1 MVPLITIDIFS
12 MIPLFFTISLA
23 QRHVLQNKKN
33 IYYITAA
40 TITIVLLVLEILSY
54 TIANMSGD
62 TAVVLNQIVNMLG
75 FSLSPAVPYVVL
87 LFNSRNAQEMKRRD
101 FLALPLLFNVLLCV
115 MSTQTGWIFTISAQ
129 NVYTRGVLFL
139 LPTAVSMFYYALIFK
154 GTYENRDAYE
164 NGDKWF
170 LMGIFLLPIL
180 ATVLQIQYPQL
191 LLIWSSVS
199 ITLLLYYVFSLE
211 LQFSF
216 DIQTGTKNR
225 SAYEREI
232 QQLNSKNRDA
242 TIFVFDINNLKK
254 INDIL
259 GHKMGDSMI
268 SSAVDTI
275 KTCFGDVGETY
286 RIGGDEFCVVAKQ
299 MPDHLALM
307 LLNRLEKKLAEINQ
321 FRPDKIELAFGYS
334 TSDIKSGRSLY
345 FAFSDADNAM
355 YVHKAKLKGVF
366 GRRKNDNG

>member
-33 IYYITAA
+33 VYYITAA
-40 TITIVLLVLEILSY
+40 TITIVLLVLEIVSV
-54 TIANMSGD
+54 TISEMNGEF
-62 TAVVLNQIVNMLG
+62 AVVLNQIVNMLG
-75 FSLSPAVPYVVL
+75 FSLSPVVPYVVL

-115 MSTQTGWIFTISAQ
+115 LSTQTGWIFIITTQ
-129 NVYTRGVLFL
+129 NIYIRGPLFL
-139 LPTAVSMFYYALIFK
+139 IPTLVSMIYYALIFW
-154 GTYENRDAYE
+154 GIHENHDDNE
-164 NGDKWF
+164 SGDKWF
-170 LMGIFLLPIL
+170 LIGIFLLPIF
-180 ATVLQIQYPQL
+180 ATILQIQYPNL

-199 ITLLLYYVFSLE
+199 LTLLLYYVFSLE

-232 QQLNSKNRDA
+232 QHLTTKNRDA

-268 SSAVDTI
+268 MCAVETI
-275 KTCFGDVGETY
+275 KSCFGDVGETY
-286 RIGGDEFCVVAKQ
+286 RIGGDEFCVVAKE
-299 MPDHLALM
+299 MPDHLAQM
-307 LLNRLEKKLAEINQ
+307 LLDRLEKKLNEINQ
-321 FRPDKIELAFGYS
+321 IRPDKIELAFGYS
-334 TSDIKSGRSLY
+334 TSDLKSGRSLH

-366 GRRKNDNG
+366 GRRKNDN